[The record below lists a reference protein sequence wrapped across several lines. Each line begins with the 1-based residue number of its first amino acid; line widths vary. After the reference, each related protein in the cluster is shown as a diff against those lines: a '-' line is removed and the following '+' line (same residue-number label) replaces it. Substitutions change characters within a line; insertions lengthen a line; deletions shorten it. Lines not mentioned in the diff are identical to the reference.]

1 MLHYNGPKKFN
12 PPSVSNHIG
21 QPFKDVCKLNGS
33 VTQAHLADM
42 QWLLTLFNTD
52 GEEYPLEWSGYM
64 TTLARNHHATSPKP
78 FTPFA
83 FGPLVDAPPSHPDT
97 IVTTLDYCKHGI
109 NYLQSLGM
117 KTVHITLDMQL

>member
-1 MLHYNGPKKFN
+1 MLHYNGPKKVN

-21 QPFKDVCKLNGS
+21 QPFKDVCKLNES
-33 VTQAHLADM
+33 VTPAHSADM
-42 QWLLTLFNTD
+42 KWLFTLFTTD

-64 TTLARNHHATSPKP
+64 TALASDHHVTSPKP

-83 FGPLVDAPPSHPDT
+83 FGPLIDAPPSHPAT
-97 IVTTLDYCKHGI
+97 IVTTLDYCK

-117 KTVHITLDMQL
+117 NTVHITLYMQL